1 MIYDL
6 VTAFDAQGES
16 HYCVGDGRTTF
27 AVTSETARFATAPAA
42 AAAIMD
48 IMTAAWPTIARAMQ
62 PVADA
67 QWHQVLDRALRS
79 VAFRMFPTVASA
91 DPAAV
96 PVLMPEGWSTGAHLA
111 ANAHGLAEGLMI
123 RGLQTAIAVSYDNDR
138 GACLAAI
145 VAVFG
150 SLVRDAVAM
159 GWRAFLG
166 ANATEAPL
174 HAVSALSF
182 EVAGD
187 AAPHGAG
194 ALTARIV
201 IGEGASATHHVLPAF
216 PSNGQAVFFHQ
227 IADVAYVPRLIAK
240 PGAPILLRV
249 IFRDGSG
256 KKLSLHGVAWLPDM
270 TRQTYRHISV
280 PLFETAGTSL
290 IVGQFLIDVRAADDA
305 SRAAETAA
313 RAAWTSDKATQFA
326 HTLGHRIGARLA
338 ADFPKS
344 AIAKT

>member
-1 MIYDL
+1 
-6 VTAFDAQGES
+6 
-16 HYCVGDGRTTF
+16 
-27 AVTSETARFATAPAA
+27 
-42 AAAIMD
+42 
-48 IMTAAWPTIARAMQ
+48 
-62 PVADA
+62 
-67 QWHQVLDRALRS
+67 
-79 VAFRMFPTVASA
+79 
-91 DPAAV
+91 
-96 PVLMPEGWSTGAHLA
+96 
-111 ANAHGLAEGLMI
+111 
-123 RGLQTAIAVSYDNDR
+123 
-138 GACLAAI
+138 
-145 VAVFG
+145 
-150 SLVRDAVAM
+150 
-159 GWRAFLG
+159 
-166 ANATEAPL
+166 
-174 HAVSALSF
+174 
-182 EVAGD
+182 VAGD

-240 PGAPILLRV
+240 PGAPIPLRV

-256 KKLSLHGVAWLPDM
+256 KKLSLHGAAWLPDM

-290 IVGQFLIDVRAADDA
+290 IVGQFLIDLRAADDA